1 MTRAETEDIIVFSM
15 LKLEITGEA
24 MRDLNH
30 LTY

>member
-1 MTRAETEDIIVFSM
+1 MTRAQTEDITVFSV
-15 LKLEITGEA
+15 LELEIINEA